1 MVVFSFVTAVADFR
15 AALIHLHAGLSAQMR
30 LNAKEI
36 TARVENIAI
45 ELGGADKAQVI
56 FDA

>member
-1 MVVFSFVTAVADFR
+1 
-15 AALIHLHAGLSAQMR
+15 MR